1 MKNTVLSWLEYFNHG
16 KLPTH
21 GYYAFIYTLILI
33 AILVVITLLMRWLS
47 RKIMVVIFHSLAAK
61 TKTTWD
67 DHLLKNRFF
76 ATLANLIPLFCMDFF
91 LSITFYAFPIVQKS
105 LSRVLD
111 VAILLVI
118 MVAINRALK
127 SVKDWLAEK
136 DNFKD
141 KPLQSYYQ
149 VVKIVVV
156 SFFLILMIS
165 MLTNRSPVFFLTSL
179 GAMTAIILL
188 IFKDTILGFV
198 GSVQLSANDMVRVG
212 DWITMDNYGADGDV
226 IEINLTTVKVSNFD
240 KTITTIPTYSF
251 ISDSFKNWR
260 GMQESGGRR
269 IKRDFYVKIDTIK
282 FASPELLKSLS
293 KLKLLSNFIEEK
305 EKEIEKYN
313 AEHLTDQQDSILNG
327 RKQTNSGLFRK
338 YMEFYLQKNKHINQ
352 DMPLIVKQLP
362 PTQFGVPI
370 QIYCFCYSKE
380 AAVFEVIQGDIFDHL
395 FGAIKYFELEIFES
409 PTGSDFRNKKLIEK

>member
-1 MKNTVLSWLEYFNHG
+1 
-16 KLPTH
+16 
-21 GYYAFIYTLILI
+21 
-33 AILVVITLLMRWLS
+33 
-47 RKIMVVIFHSLAAK
+47 
-61 TKTTWD
+61 
-67 DHLLKNRFF
+67 
-76 ATLANLIPLFCMDFF
+76 
-91 LSITFYAFPIVQKS
+91 
-105 LSRVLD
+105 
-111 VAILLVI
+111 
-118 MVAINRALK
+118 
-127 SVKDWLAEK
+127 
-136 DNFKD
+136 
-141 KPLQSYYQ
+141 
-149 VVKIVVV
+149 
-156 SFFLILMIS
+156 
-165 MLTNRSPVFFLTSL
+165 
-179 GAMTAIILL
+179 MTAIILL

-282 FASPELLKSLS
+282 FASPELLKKLS

-305 EKEIEKYN
+305 EKEIQEYN
-313 AEHLTDQQDSILNG
+313 TKNELDQQESILNG

-338 YMEFYLQKNKHINQ
+338 YMEFYLQNNKHINQ
-352 DMPLIVKQLP
+352 EMPLIVKQLP

-380 AAVFEVIQGDIFDHL
+380 AAIYEVIQGDIFDHF
-395 FGAIKYFELEIFES
+395 FGAIRHFELEIFES
-409 PTGSDFRNKKLIEK
+409 PTGSDFRNNKVI